1 MYRLLRFYLSLGLVL
16 ISWMFSCLLSPPLQ
30 AAEYCDD
37 AYYIQVTL
45 PNQASWD
52 LCWEHRGLSGIS
64 LHHIFY
70 TPARGS
76 RLMVLYRAELAQV
89 HVPYDDNGI
98 RYHDITDYGFGRSA
112 LLALASEDCPNG
124 KILNYY
130 DKPAICQTTQ
140 ARGAA
145 YRSGTEAKQGHR
157 LNLFSVSLIGSYSY
171 IPNWSFADDGSME
184 FAVGATGALQRIVA
198 DDQAERP
205 GWNIGYDKVGI
216 SHLHNF
222 FWRLDFDLGGQG
234 NKDYLEQV
242 DFVTQDAKLTRQ
254 STVFTKETASSVAPE
269 LARTWIVASTSL
281 KNAKQQPM
289 GYEIQLHQSG
299 QRDEGPTLEPFTQ
312 HDIYVTKEKSC
323 ELYASHNLSTLDEGE
338 ACADNLAEFVDDE
351 SLENADIVVWPTV
364 SFYHLP
370 RAEDMPNMDAHWSSI
385 RLTPMN
391 WHNRHPLSP

>member
-1 MYRLLRFYLSLGLVL
+1 MYRSLRFYSSLGLLL
-16 ISWMFSCLLSPPLQ
+16 ISLLCAPLLK

-37 AYYIQVTL
+37 AYYINVTL

-70 TPARGS
+70 KPARGA

-98 RYHDITDYGFGRSA
+98 RYHDITDYGFGRYSM
-112 LLALASEDCPNG
+112 LSLTHEDCPSG
-124 KILNYY
+124 QILNYY
-130 DKPAICQTTQ
+130 DKPVICQTTQ
-140 ARGAA
+140 NRGDA
-145 YRSGTEAKQGHR
+145 YRSDTETKQGHR
-157 LNLFSVSLIGSYSY
+157 LNLFSVSQIGSYSY
-171 IPNWSFADDGSME
+171 IPSWSFADDGSME

-198 DDQAERP
+198 DNQAQRL

-222 FWRLDFDLGGQG
+222 FWRLDFDLGEQFD
-234 NKDYLEQV
+234 KDYVEQV
-242 DFVTQDAKLTRQ
+242 DFVTQNAQLTRQ
-254 STVFTKETASSVAPE
+254 SSVFTKETASSVAPE
-269 LARTWIVASTSL
+269 LARTWIVASTTL

-299 QRDEGPTLEPFTQ
+299 QRDEGPAIEPFTKY
-312 HDIYVTKEKSC
+312 DLYVTKEKSC
-323 ELYASHNLSTLDEGE
+323 ELYASHNLSSLDEDE
-338 ACADNLAEFVDDE
+338 TCADNLAEFVDGE
-351 SLENADIVVWPTV
+351 SLEDADIVVWPTV
-364 SFYHLP
+364 SFYHMP

-385 RLTPMN
+385 RLIPMN
-391 WHNRHPLSP
+391 WHNRNPLAP